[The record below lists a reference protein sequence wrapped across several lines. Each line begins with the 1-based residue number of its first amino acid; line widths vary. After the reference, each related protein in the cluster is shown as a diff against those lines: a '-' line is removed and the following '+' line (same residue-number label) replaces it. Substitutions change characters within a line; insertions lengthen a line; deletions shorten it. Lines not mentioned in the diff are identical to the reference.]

1 MSKFFENVAPP
12 YSSFWTVASFKKYIL
27 NQNREH
33 LLVSMLNGCEFEPG
47 GSLDDD
53 AEEQNIKTFLE
64 KSDHKLRMYGS
75 PREFPEQ
82 LQIYRNFTGSHIY
95 LGLPDFESYFTT
107 PMMYRSLSGDEYI
120 CKSDLFAYLQ
130 NILMRVYNYLNMD
143 LVMLFFSI
151 YLKAKEREMCGKRLE
166 FVAFERKDFEEIE
179 REFEERMQILI
190 QSYLDES
197 ARPPIVVST
206 YPPTEFFKKLKELV
220 PVEWRQDDIVYVQ
233 DKMASTRHMPVD
245 QLKVAVDWLYFDIQ
259 RVIETYDQI
268 MEKRPHMFCSNVTS
282 EKTIRVFEDGSHS
295 FVIQYEIF
303 TSVNVNVY
311 ELHGQ
316 CSTIMDLESA
326 RDYLK
331 LYPNNIVFIRVP
343 IQRAKHKAVPIPGPK
358 PNEFSILAVD
368 ALFDLLKQMIFGV
381 KLFQIGEY
389 GENIVVALFQILE
402 AVFMKETNCPYLMN
416 LKHCELV
423 LETVTNEMSDLSKKC
438 NPAPRKDV
446 RNAKKDGFTVENLR
460 NELRHLNLTEMFPE
474 ILDYAGIVYEWVDKM
489 KQEDVLRTCDLFDA
503 VEMCQLI
510 CIFNKNPKLKAFL
523 HTQKGCGRVLT
534 LECDSCDGA
543 LRSEASGI
551 QNPKSAMTGSPT
563 PPNSPTVASPEVSFP
578 EVVELPEESKNSTSS
593 EILGIQSSPLVD
605 SGCSGLLNPSSS
617 ASEVALKQK
626 REKNSEKVPG
636 SAMNQKTTSS
646 SLDSESPV
654 AEVDLKPKKN
664 QKKALES
671 VKNQKSS
678 SEAPP
683 PPAPKKESANCVKC
697 YRTCEMLNE
706 TKKELKSTQN
716 KLAMYEKKNLE
727 MDKEKKKKNERIL
740 EEQEEKIAKLQKGL
754 EAKNQEIEEAK
765 KRKEREME
773 QTIGEFERILEA
785 ERMKVVRKEA
795 EHANERQKYM
805 QSLEGKQKEMEEM
818 KRKLASAT
826 KEFHQNQ
833 KTASQSFL
841 NEKSIF
847 QAQIAKLERDVISE
861 KQQMQRVEQKLQETM
876 RKLSD
881 KKSGGFHVEIVRLK
895 AENETKDRMIQQL
908 MDRLA
913 NSVPIGTTTTTSGIQ
928 IQIQNPMPENVS
940 TSSPYLQYPDNST
953 FEEPY
958 LQYPEQQRWE
968 SYDYAPEEEYPLQMA
983 YVEFQNARAASEAF
997 QIPYMEQQ
1005 PEIQN
1010 LPTSSEFYAPE
1021 AYSEMAYYEVPA
1033 SSDAEI
1039 PASEV
1044 STPSEVSP
1052 ESIPVVEVMKAT
1064 KNPAP
1069 EYPDSECPICLVEM
1083 KRKNKKINCNQ
1094 CKKQFH
1100 SHCASKWLKVKSE
1113 CPACRGRLLDP
1124 NEFPS
1129 LS

>member
-12 YSSFWTVASFKKYIL
+12 YASLHTFASLQKYIL
-27 NQNREH
+27 NQNRQRLH
-33 LLVSMLNGCEFEPG
+33 SFATGYKFKTD
-47 GSLDDD
+47 GSSDVYT
-53 AEEQNIKTFLE
+53 EEQTIQMFLE

-75 PREFPEQ
+75 PREFSEQ
-82 LQIYRNFTGSHIY
+82 LKIFRNFTGSHIY
-95 LGLPDFESYFTT
+95 LDLKNYESYYTT
-107 PMMYRSLSGDEYI
+107 PMMYHSLSGDEYI

-130 NILMRVYNYLNMD
+130 NLSIRVHKDLNGDIFMQF
-143 LVMLFFSI
+143 LSI
-151 YLKAKEREMCGKRLE
+151 YLKAKEQEMCGMRVD
-166 FVAFERKDFEEIE
+166 FVAFDPKVFEEIE
-179 REFEERMQILI
+179 REFEESMQILI
-190 QSYLDES
+190 QSKRDES
-197 ARPPIVVST
+197 CGPSVVVSDYT
-206 YPPTEFFKKLKELV
+206 PTEVFNKLKELV
-220 PVEWRQDDIVYVQ
+220 PVEWTQKEIDYVQ
-233 DKMASTRHMPVD
+233 LHLTSVTSIMTVD
-245 QLKVAVDWLYFDIQ
+245 QIEVALDWLYFNIQ

-268 MEKRPHMFCSNVTS
+268 MEKRPDMFYSSVTGDN
-282 EKTIRVFEDGSHS
+282 TIRLFEDGSHS
-295 FVIQYEIF
+295 FVTVYETF
-303 TSVNVNVY
+303 TSVKA
-311 ELHGQ
+311 ELHGGDERF
-316 CSTIMDLESA
+316 SKIMDLEWAS
-326 RDYLK
+326 DFMK
-331 LYPNNIVFIRVP
+331 SFPNDIVFIRVP
-343 IQRAKHKAVPIPGPK
+343 IRRAKHRAVPIRGPK
-358 PNEFSILAVD
+358 PDEFSILAVD

-381 KLFQIGEY
+381 KLFQNGKCVEK
-389 GENIVVALFQILE
+389 NVAELFKRLE
-402 AVFMKETNCPYLMN
+402 RGFMLETNRPYLIN
-416 LKHCELV
+416 LKHCDLV
-423 LETVTNEMSDLSKKC
+423 LESLTDQMTELSKKC
-438 NPAPRKDV
+438 NPAPLKDV

-460 NELRHLNLTEMFPE
+460 NELRHLNLLEMFPE

-489 KQEDVLRTCDLFDA
+489 KNEDVLRTSDLFDA

-510 CIFNKNPKLKAFL
+510 CIFKNYPKLKAFL

-543 LRSEASGI
+543 QRTEASGI
-551 QNPKSAMTGSPT
+551 QNPKSAMKSASESPSLLN
-563 PPNSPTVASPEVSFP
+563 PPASSEASTP
-578 EVVELPEESKNSTSS
+578 EVVESPEESKNSTSS
-593 EILGIQSSPLVD
+593 ISVD
-605 SGCSGLLNPSSS
+605 SESPGFLNPTSS
-617 ASEVALKQK
+617 ASEVALKPKKNQK
-626 REKNSEKVPG
+626 SSEVICEKNDTSEVLGILKETESV
-636 SAMNQKTTSS
+636 SAN
-646 SLDSESPV
+646 SESPV

-671 VKNQKSS
+671 AKNQKSS

-683 PPAPKKESANCVKC
+683 LPAPKKESANCVKC

-754 EAKNQEIEEAK
+754 EAKDQEIVETK

-841 NEKSIF
+841 NEKSAF

-940 TSSPYLQYPDNST
+940 TSSPYLQYPDT
-953 FEEPY
+953 PAFEEPY
-958 LQYPEQQRWE
+958 LQYPEQHRWE
-968 SYDYAPEEEYPLQMA
+968 SYDYEMPYA
-983 YVEFQNARAASEAF
+983 EFQNPMTSSDAF

-1005 PEIQN
+1005 PEIEN

-1021 AYSEMAYYEVPA
+1021 AYSEMVYYEAPA
-1033 SSDAEI
+1033 SSGAEI

-1044 STPSEVSP
+1044 STPSDVSP
-1052 ESIPVVEVMKAT
+1052 ESIPVVEVVKAT